1 MTKSHEETSS
11 LLRARN
17 EWVSAGVAT
26 AHSIFAVRAQGCQ
39 LWDADGKE
47 YLDFAAGIGVVNV
60 GHNHPRVVAA
70 VRDQLDRYVH
80 TCFQVVM
87 YEPYVR
93 LAQRL
98 CRLVGGTRPMK
109 AFFATTGAEAV
120 ENAIKI
126 ARAAT
131 RRSAV
136 VAFDGAFHGRTL
148 LGMTLTGINAPYKQR
163 FGPFAPDIHH
173 APYPYEYR
181 GWTTERALDRLQEL
195 FDSEV
200 SPDRVAA
207 ILIEPEL
214 GDGGFVPAPTA
225 YMRRL
230 RQIADEHGIVLIC
243 DEIQTGFGRTGRMF
257 GFEHSGIEPDLVT
270 VAKGLANGFPMSAVI
285 GRADL
290 MDAPEPGGLGGTY
303 GGNPIAC
310 AAAMAVLDVF
320 EEEALLE
327 RAGRLADILRE
338 GLVKIRDAHDCV
350 GDVRGLGPMLA
361 MEIVSD
367 RQSKEP
373 DAALTGTIL
382 AQSRQRG
389 LIVIRCGTHRN
400 VVRLLAPLVASDEEA
415 RRAMRILAAAVD
427 ASVAGRR
434 GAKAESYASALTEE

>member
-1 MTKSHEETSS
+1 MAKTDNDNSS
-11 LLRARN
+11 LLRART
-17 EWVSAGVAT
+17 EWVAPGVT
-26 AHSIFAVRAQGCQ
+26 SAHSIFAVRAQGCQ
-39 LWDADGKE
+39 LWDANGKE

-70 VRDQLDRYVH
+70 VRGQLDRYVH

-87 YEPYVR
+87 YEPYIR

-98 CRLVGGTRPMK
+98 CQLVGGNRPMK

-136 VAFDGAFHGRTL
+136 IAFDGAFHGRTL
-148 LGMTLTGINAPYKQR
+148 LGMSLTGISAPYKQR

-181 GWTTERALDRLQEL
+181 GWTTERALEGLQEL

-214 GDGGFVPAPTA
+214 GDGGFVPAPAA

-230 RQIADEHGIVLIC
+230 REITDEHGIVLIC

-257 GFEHSGIEPDLVT
+257 GFEHSGIEPDIVT

-285 GRADL
+285 GRAHL

-303 GGNPIAC
+303 GGNPLGC

-338 GLVKIRDAHDCV
+338 GLVKIRNAHDCV
-350 GDVRGLGPMLA
+350 GDIRGLGPMLA

-367 RQSKEP
+367 RQTKEP

-382 AQSRQRG
+382 EQARERG

-400 VVRLLAPLVASDEEA
+400 VVRLLAPLVASDDEA
-415 RRAMRILAAAVD
+415 RRGMRILAEAVE
-427 ASVAGRR
+427 ASVTGRR
-434 GAKAESYASALTEE
+434 GAEEKSYA

>member
-1 MTKSHEETSS
+1 VLSS
-11 LLRARN
+11 GDVRTVCPSGSTALPSDWGQPAN
-17 EWVSAGVAT
+17 ESLFRDDRRRSRGERYQDRSRRDAPIGGRR
-26 AHSIFAVRAQGCQ
+26 VRWRLSRQN
-39 LWDADGKE
+39 
-47 YLDFAAGIGVVNV
+47 AAGHDPHRI
-60 GHNHPRVVAA
+60 
-70 VRDQLDRYVH
+70 
-80 TCFQVVM
+80 
-87 YEPYVR
+87 
-93 LAQRL
+93 
-98 CRLVGGTRPMK
+98 
-109 AFFATTGAEAV
+109 
-120 ENAIKI
+120 
-126 ARAAT
+126 
-131 RRSAV
+131 S
-136 VAFDGAFHGRTL
+136 
-148 LGMTLTGINAPYKQR
+148 APYKQR
-163 FGPFAPDIHH
+163 FGPFAPDIYH

-285 GRADL
+285 GRAGL
-290 MDAPEPGGLGGTY
+290 MDAPELGGLGGTY
-303 GGNPIAC
+303 GGNPLGC

-338 GLVKIRDAHDCV
+338 GLVKIRNAHDCV

-373 DAALTGTIL
+373 DGALTGTIL
-382 AQSRQRG
+382 AQSRERG

-400 VVRLLAPLVASDEEA
+400 VVRLLAPLVTSDEEA
-415 RRAMRILAAAVD
+415 RRAMRILAEAVD

-434 GAKAESYASALTEE
+434 GAKEESYA